1 MLFSA
6 IITNNEKKGSSL
18 SGFTDNNARKGFT
31 YIKLKGKSG
40 KGLPLFVFMVIEQYS
55 YLRSGVGGRRS
66 ENNSEF
72 GIRNSEGG
80 DRKSEGGSWRSE
92 NGMGKR

>member
-55 YLRSGVGGRRS
+55 YLRS

-72 GIRNSEGG
+72 GIRRAEVG
-80 DRKSEGGSWRSE
+80 DRRTGWGRDDVVI
-92 NGMGKR
+92 